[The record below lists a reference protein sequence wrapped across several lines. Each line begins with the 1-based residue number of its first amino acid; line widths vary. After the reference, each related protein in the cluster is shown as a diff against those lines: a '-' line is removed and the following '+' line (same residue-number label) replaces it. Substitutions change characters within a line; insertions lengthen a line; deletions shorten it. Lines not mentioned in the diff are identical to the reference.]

1 MHRTRRRALAP
12 RRRQPEPRAASTD
25 ANDSGQGG
33 VCRASSRSSPPGSVQ
48 SKLGVVTFSLADL
61 GVTNPTSVSTA
72 TGIRLSS
79 STLDPNVVGLYT
91 VP

>member
-1 MHRTRRRALAP
+1 MRKRI
-12 RRRQPEPRAASTD
+12 
-25 ANDSGQGG
+25 
-33 VCRASSRSSPPGSVQ
+33 
-48 SKLGVVTFSLADL
+48 SLADL
-61 GVTNPTSVSTA
+61 GVTNPTSISAA